1 MCNDNDPFPLSSLIA
16 SITGSLSLPCDYADP
31 SNETVTHACA
41 FKGEVLQKF
50 LGDAGLPLQNC
61 RSGSCMAQGTL
72 DNFWANESATAG
84 AAGHKSSDSAQL
96 TGGVIA
102 GLVVLGLVVLGL
114 LSIIGVG
121 LLFRRRAARKPRAP
135 PTGPVG
141 LRWTNLSYTLPRPG
155 QVGSALTQMST
166 TRHRNNAS
174 AFAPDKEAHVMDD
187 LGKGEPTCYYNDTP
201 DCLLQSVSGFAAPGK
216 MVAILGPSGAGKTTL
231 IDLLAGRAKSGTQG
245 GQVAYLYMNDSALDS
260 QSTPASQSKLIAY
273 VDQEDELP
281 ALATVREA
289 LEFAATLSHTENV
302 PSHERAQLVNRVLD
316 ALGLTHVAHRRIGD
330 TRRRGISGGEKRRV
344 SIGLALV
351 ARPRI
356 LILDEPLS
364 GLNSYSADRVV
375 EALRR
380 LANTGNEGTTVLMTL
395 HQPSRIIFHTYD
407 VMKYLTSHTGSQIQ
421 KCAIHGGKRRHIN
434 DIRDIANVVPITW
447 LAQKYGIP
455 LKIQETPHEILSA
468 CELLMVLI
476 PLFMYT
482 LVSILA
488 PVVILSAGSHTDSIV
503 DAFQFQRSLV
513 PFGGSRNLEASPSF
527 R

>member
-1 MCNDNDPFPLSSLIA
+1 MSGLDLFQQCPPGLGGTNCTQATCQSPYVDPGKRTLKPNTDQTCSSCDQGFSGINCNICSGKNSCQAIKSQLSPSNASPDTMAAAFGINQTLTCFPQPEVITQSFSDCEVKQATISAVFPGNLRLSLIRVAEPENSTATGQPSWSSQAGTTLSSVWLDGVEQFYCQAKGCTGQNQTQAISSVASETKWGTYNWTCSSLQCYCIPGTTMCNDNGPFPLSSLIA

-31 SNETVTHACA
+31 SNETATHACA
-41 FKGEVLQKF
+41 FKGEILQNF

-72 DNFWANESATAG
+72 DNFWANEVATAG
-84 AAGHKSSDSAQL
+84 AAGDKSSDSAQL

-114 LSIIGVG
+114 LSLIGVG

-155 QVGSALTQMST
+155 KVGSALNQIST
-166 TRHRNNAS
+166 ARHRNNAS
-174 AFAPDKEAHVMDD
+174 AFAADKEAHVMDD
-187 LGKGEPTCYYNDTP
+187 LGNGEPTYFNDTP

-216 MVAILGPSGAGKTTL
+216 MVAILGPSGADKTTL

-273 VDQEDELP
+273 VDQEDQLP

-316 ALGLTHVAHRRIGD
+316 ALGLT
-330 TRRRGISGGEKRRV
+330 
-344 SIGLALV
+344 
-351 ARPRI
+351 
-356 LILDEPLS
+356 
-364 GLNSYSADRVV
+364 
-375 EALRR
+375 
-380 LANTGNEGTTVLMTL
+380 
-395 HQPSRIIFHTYD
+395 
-407 VMKYLTSHTGSQIQ
+407 
-421 KCAIHGGKRRHIN
+421 
-434 DIRDIANVVPITW
+434 
-447 LAQKYGIP
+447 
-455 LKIQETPHEILSA
+455 
-468 CELLMVLI
+468 
-476 PLFMYT
+476 
-482 LVSILA
+482 
-488 PVVILSAGSHTDSIV
+488 
-503 DAFQFQRSLV
+503 
-513 PFGGSRNLEASPSF
+513 
-527 R
+527 